1 MNLTEAIEKRHSV
14 RSFKKEEIPGE
25 DIQRLLEAAC
35 QAPTAGNMQAWRFYV
50 VRNEKIKK
58 DLAISALHQM
68 WMSGAPVIMVLCA
81 DLARAER
88 FYGERG
94 RNLYALQD
102 TAAAA
107 QNILLTAGSLGLGG
121 CWVGAFSEA
130 RVAKILD
137 LPHSVR
143 PLAML
148 PIGYSEEEGKD
159 TPRLRPEEVTVFVD

>member
-1 MNLTEAIEKRHSV
+1 MNLKEAIEKRHSV
-14 RSFKKEEIPGE
+14 RSFKVEGISEEA
-25 DIQRLLEAAC
+25 IQTLLEAAC

-50 VRNEKIKK
+50 VRNEKIKR
-58 DLAISALHQM
+58 DLAISALNQM
-68 WMSGAPVIMVLCA
+68 WMSRAPVIIVLCA
-81 DLARAER
+81 DMARAER

-107 QNILLTAGSLGLGG
+107 QNLLLTAGSLGLGG

-130 RVAKILD
+130 RVAKLLD

-143 PLAML
+143 PLALL
-148 PIGYSEEEGKD
+148 PIGYPDEEGKE
-159 TPRLRPEEVTVFVD
+159 TSRLKPEEVTVFVD